1 MVDMIQ
7 AKGLM
12 NHFLFAGPVPRDKV
26 VFYINAMDVCV
37 APFTRK
43 RNERIGLS
51 PLKIYDYLACG
62 KPVVASDIRGVGDL
76 LLENEVGI
84 TIRPEDPASLA
95 RGVLRALEDH
105 DLAARCLQRGPA
117 IVKKNFTW
125 QITAQKVAKVCSE
138 TLG

>member
-1 MVDMIQ
+1 MIQ
-7 AKGLM
+7 AMGVM
-12 NHFLFAGPVPRDKV
+12 DHFLFAGAVPQDKV
-26 VFYINAMDVCV
+26 VFFINAMDVCV

-62 KPVVASDIRGVGDL
+62 KPIVASDINGVGDL
-76 LLENEVGI
+76 LQENEIGI
-84 TIRPEDPASLA
+84 AIRPEDPASLA
-95 RGVLRALEDH
+95 RGVLRALDDN
-105 DLAARCLQRGPA
+105 DLAVRCLQRGPA

-138 TLG
+138 TLD